1 MKLRTF
7 IAASL
12 FAVTSMSQVALAADT
27 ATDTG
32 ATQEI
37 TAVSQQVIN
46 INTAT
51 EDELTKIKGVGEKK
65 SKAIIAYRKEIGQF
79 KNVDQLLEVDGIGQ
93 SILDNNKDLL
103 AVK

>member
-1 MKLRTF
+1 MKLRTL

-12 FAVTSMSQVALAADT
+12 FAVSSMGQLALAAET
-27 ATDTG
+27 ATDT
-32 ATQEI
+32 AVTQESS
-37 TAVSQQVIN
+37 AVSQQVIN

-79 KNVDQLLEVDGIGQ
+79 KNVDQLLEVAGIGQ